1 MRYKI
6 KATSDDQYQR
16 IAGELQDVTVYARS
30 QRRRLFSTGDLP
42 VAVRK
47 RVAACGARVV
57 EDRQYAPE
65 ASQR

>member
-1 MRYKI
+1 VRYKI

-16 IAGELQDVTVYARS
+16 IASELRGVTVYASS
-30 QRRRLFSTGDLP
+30 QRRRFFSTGDLP

-47 RVAACGARVV
+47 RVTACGARVV

-65 ASQR
+65 AARR